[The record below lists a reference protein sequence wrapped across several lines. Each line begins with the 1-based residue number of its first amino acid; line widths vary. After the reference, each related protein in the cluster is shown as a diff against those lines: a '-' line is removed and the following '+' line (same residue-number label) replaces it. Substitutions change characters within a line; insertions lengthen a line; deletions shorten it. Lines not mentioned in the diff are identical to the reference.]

1 MTKAALWTAAAIFA
15 LVGLAHLLRFALAIP
30 VVVADVA
37 VPVFPSLPVGI
48 VVLLLAWWMVVA
60 ARRA

>member
-15 LVGLAHLLRFALAIP
+15 LVGLAHLLRFALRIR
-30 VVVADVA
+30 VMVADVA
-37 VPVFPSLPVGI
+37 IPVFPSLPVGV
-48 VVLLLAWWMVVA
+48 VVLLLAWWMAAA